1 MLGAKE
7 RVEGRV
13 GGCWHQDF
21 SGWSWAFSMYTSS
34 GLVWEQRHPCADA
47 GEMGKRGYTWA
58 VMEDYEAGK
67 QEDVSPEERAQ
78 QSTRKPMTEQQ
89 GQLMPTQG

>member
-1 MLGAKE
+1 
-7 RVEGRV
+7 
-13 GGCWHQDF
+13 
-21 SGWSWAFSMYTSS
+21 
-34 GLVWEQRHPCADA
+34 
-47 GEMGKRGYTWA
+47 
-58 VMEDYEAGK
+58 MEDYEARK